1 MSIVQKIAS
10 KFFDKKRS
18 KSIDS
23 PFVMWQQA
31 ITQRCDYWGWIHI
44 KICQTS
50 LANCANWAV
59 MESGCHLVKKFGTA
73 PKQNLTESS
82 FFEI

>member
-31 ITQRCDYWGWIHI
+31 ITQMWLLRLNSY
-44 KICQTS
+44 
-50 LANCANWAV
+50 
-59 MESGCHLVKKFGTA
+59 
-73 PKQNLTESS
+73 QNLPN
-82 FFEI
+82 FPC